1 VQEPDVAVLA
11 GASDLG
17 AGLPVLHGAAQV
29 QLGGPLAEPRAARGP
44 ILCVMHGLG
53 QRVRLLGAAVATI
66 AGMALLTT
74 CGAGWRQPA
83 PGPPPST
90 SPSAIGAA
98 AQGQVF
104 YAQAASYTGQ
114 DAWTRARQ
122 QAQALRA
129 KGFPAAVYSS
139 HTEFPSHTLYLFIAV
154 AAGQFPTVQQAKAQV
169 ERLRRSGFRDAKVFS
184 VGLPK

>member
-1 VQEPDVAVLA
+1 
-11 GASDLG
+11 
-17 AGLPVLHGAAQV
+17 
-29 QLGGPLAEPRAARGP
+29 
-44 ILCVMHGLG
+44 MHGPG
-53 QRVRLLGAAVATI
+53 QRVRRLGAAVATI
-66 AGMALLTT
+66 AGMALLTA

-139 HTEFPSHTLYLFIAV
+139 HTEFPSHTLFLFIAV
-154 AAGQFPTVQQAKAQV
+154 ASGQFPTVQQAKAQV
-169 ERLRRSGFRDAKVFS
+169 ERLRLSGFRDAKVFS

>member
-1 VQEPDVAVLA
+1 MA
-11 GASDLG
+11 GVSPLG
-17 AGLPVLHGAAQV
+17 RPQHEGNSAFSPLSQSSTAGRLRGR
-29 QLGGPLAEPRAARGP
+29 GPRARAH
-44 ILCVMHGLG
+44 ILCVMHGPG
-53 QRVRLLGAAVATI
+53 QRGRLLGAAVATI
-66 AGMALLTT
+66 AGLALLTT
-74 CGAGWRQPA
+74 SCGAGWRRLA

-139 HTEFPSHTLYLFIAV
+139 HTEFPSHTLFLFVAV
-154 AAGQFPTVQQAKAQV
+154 ASGQFPTVQQAKAQV
-169 ERLRRSGFRDAKVFS
+169 ERLRLAGFRDAKVFS

>member
-1 VQEPDVAVLA
+1 LSQYSLVARLR
-11 GASDLG
+11 GRG
-17 AGLPVLHGAAQV
+17 
-29 QLGGPLAEPRAARGP
+29 PRARAH
-44 ILCVMHGLG
+44 ILCVMHGPG

-66 AGMALLTT
+66 AGLALLTA

-139 HTEFPSHTLYLFIAV
+139 HTEFPSHTLFLFVAV
-154 AAGQFPTVQQAKAQV
+154 ASGQFPTVQQAKAQV
-169 ERLRRSGFRDAKVFS
+169 ERLRLSGFRDAKVFS